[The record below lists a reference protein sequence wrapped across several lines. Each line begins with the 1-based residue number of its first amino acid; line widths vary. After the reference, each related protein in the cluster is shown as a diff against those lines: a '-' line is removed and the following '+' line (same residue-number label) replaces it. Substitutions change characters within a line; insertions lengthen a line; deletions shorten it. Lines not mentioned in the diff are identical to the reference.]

1 MFFNFILGKKYDIVF
16 FLKKFN
22 YIYFYLKYD
31 FRLRKLF
38 VYSFVIKIKI
48 K

>member
-16 FLKKFN
+16 FFKFN
-22 YIYFYLKYD
+22 YIHFYLKYD
-31 FRLRKLF
+31 FRLKKLF